1 MSNIQKM
8 TVHKAL
14 AELKIIDD
22 RIISA
27 ISDGTYCIANKH
39 SNEKIKGISVDEYKG
54 VMQGYYDKA
63 TDLTKRRNAIKRAVV
78 LSNAVTKVSV
88 NGEEYTVAEAID
100 MKNHG
105 VEFDEMLLDTLKKQ
119 YNKAQAEILKHNS
132 DDLEKRAEQYVIGIY
147 GSKEGK
153 TNTDDFEKTKKDFIK
168 ANEYE
173 LVDPIKIL
181 DKINALEEKI
191 ASFKAEIDAALSVS
205 NSLTYIEISY

>member
-1 MSNIQKM
+1 MATLEKM

-27 ISDGTYCIANKH
+27 INGGTYCIANKH
-39 SNEKIKGISVDEYKG
+39 SNDKVKGVSVNEYKG

-63 TDLTKRRNAIKRAVV
+63 MALIMRRNAIKKAVV
-78 LSNAVTKVSV
+78 LSNATTKVSV
-88 NGEEYTVAEAID
+88 NGEEYTRAEAIE

-105 VEFDEMLLDTLKKQ
+105 IEFDEKILETLKKQ
-119 YNKAQAEILKHNS
+119 YNNAQAEILKQNGE
-132 DDLEKRAEQYVIGIY
+132 DLEKRAKAYVVGLY
-147 GSKEGK
+147 GSKDGK
-153 TNTDDFEKTKKDFIK
+153 VDTDNFEKTKKDFMT
-168 ANEYE
+168 ANTFE

-181 DKINALEEKI
+181 DKINDLEEKI

-205 NSLTYIEISY
+205 NAITEIEICY

>member
-1 MSNIQKM
+1 MITEKM
-8 TVHKAL
+8 TIHKAL

-27 ISDGTYCIANKH
+27 ISGGTYCVANKY
-39 SNEKIKGISVDEYKG
+39 SNDKIKGTSVEEYRG

-63 TDLTKRRNAIKRAVV
+63 TALMMRRNTIKRAVV
-78 LSNAVTKVSV
+78 LSNAITKVSV
-88 NGEEYTVAEAID
+88 NGEEYTRAEAIE

-105 VEFDEMLLDTLKKQ
+105 VEFDEMLLEALKKQ
-119 YNKAQAEILKHNS
+119 YNNSQAEILKQNG

-153 TNTDDFEKTKKDFIK
+153 TNTDDFEKTKKDFMK
-168 ANEYE
+168 ANAYE
-173 LVDPIKIL
+173 LVDPINIL
-181 DKINALEEKI
+181 DKINNLEDKI

-205 NSLTYIEISY
+205 NALTEIEISY

>member
-1 MSNIQKM
+1 MATLEKM

-27 ISDGTYCIANKH
+27 INGGTYCIANKH
-39 SNEKIKGISVDEYKG
+39 SNDKVKGVSVNEYKG

-63 TDLTKRRNAIKRAVV
+63 MALIMRRNAIKKAVV
-78 LSNAVTKVSV
+78 LSNATTKVSV
-88 NGEEYTVAEAID
+88 NGEEYTRAEAIE

-105 VEFDEMLLDTLKKQ
+105 IEFDEKILETLKKQ
-119 YNKAQAEILKHNS
+119 YNNAQAEILKQNGE
-132 DDLEKRAEQYVIGIY
+132 DLEKRAEAYVVGLY
-147 GSKEGK
+147 GSKDGK
-153 TNTDDFEKTKKDFIK
+153 VDTDNFEKTKKDFMT
-168 ANEYE
+168 ANTFE

-181 DKINALEEKI
+181 DKINDLEEKI

-205 NSLTYIEISY
+205 NAITEIEICY